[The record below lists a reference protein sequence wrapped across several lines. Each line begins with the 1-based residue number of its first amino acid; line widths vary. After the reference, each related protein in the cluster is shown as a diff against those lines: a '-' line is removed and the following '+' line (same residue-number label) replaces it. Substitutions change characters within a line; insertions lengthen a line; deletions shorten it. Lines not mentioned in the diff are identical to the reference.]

1 MSMIAPIPGQSL
13 TDDPNNFPWERPPE
27 ISDPDEAVVYH
38 LDRLSEKKRVN
49 SILFL
54 LEYGF
59 PVDVLARSILT
70 AAVGTGI
77 HTIDVSLLIAPVI
90 EEEISYK
97 GKTAGIKVK
106 DTFSDDETDDELQ
119 EKQLREL
126 VLKKLSSKEI
136 KTDKGDENF
145 TRDTIEALGSPEE
158 NELQEMQKNKD
169 PEPEQGE
176 MMEEETKP
184 AAGGMGLMS
193 RGV

>member
-1 MSMIAPIPGQSL
+1 M
-13 TDDPNNFPWERPPE
+13 TKDN
-27 ISDPDEAVVYH
+27 
-38 LDRLSEKKRVN
+38 KKDKQTN
-49 SILFL
+49 
-54 LEYGF
+54 
-59 PVDVLARSILT
+59 T
-70 AAVGTGI
+70 M
-77 HTIDVSLLIAPVI
+77 
-90 EEEISYK
+90 
-97 GKTAGIKVK
+97 
-106 DTFSDDETDDELQ
+106 TDDELQ

-136 KTDKGDENF
+136 KTDKGDESF